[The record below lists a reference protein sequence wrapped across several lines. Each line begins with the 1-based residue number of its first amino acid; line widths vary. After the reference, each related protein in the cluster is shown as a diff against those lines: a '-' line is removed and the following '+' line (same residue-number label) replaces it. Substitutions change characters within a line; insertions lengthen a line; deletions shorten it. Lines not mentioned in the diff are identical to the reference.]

1 MDEGIDLKFWI
12 SFCIHT
18 VHLCVM
24 CVWERSSKNSKKM
37 LDKYI
42 DFWYNIPVDRIA
54 IAGLMS
60 DLKKELE
67 GNRYKKFQVKK
78 ELTSKKTK

>member
-1 MDEGIDLKFWI
+1 
-12 SFCIHT
+12 
-18 VHLCVM
+18 
-24 CVWERSSKNSKKM
+24 M

-54 IAGLMS
+54 IAGRMS